1 MAKFARD
8 PDGSLIVLPSAFMD
22 AHRDLIIALAE
33 RYRLPA
39 IYSSRFFAQGG
50 GLLSYGN
57 VPHDAYQQAATY
69 IDQILRG
76 AKPADLPVQM
86 SVKFELV
93 VNLKTAKAMGLAIP
107 EAFLVHA
114 DEVIE

>member
-1 MAKFARD
+1 M
-8 PDGSLIVLPSAFMD
+8 VLPSAFMD
-22 AHRDLIIALAE
+22 AHRDLVIALAE

-39 IYSSRFFAQGG
+39 IYSFRNYAESG
-50 GLLSYGN
+50 GLVSYGN
-57 VPHDAYQQAATY
+57 VPHEAYRQAATY

-93 VNLKTAKAMGLAIP
+93 VNLKTAKAMGLTIP
-107 EAFLVHA
+107 ESFLVHA